1 MNILKKTMV
10 AVIAVTSLGTTGSI
24 LTATSAQAHNSYYSH
39 THQKYHAPKC
49 GWEWVKWQDSYN
61 NWHQRRKWVCH

>member
-24 LTATSAQAHNSYYSH
+24 LTATSAQAHKTYNWHAPHKTYN
-39 THQKYHAPKC
+39 APKC
-49 GWEWVKWQDSYN
+49 GWEWVKWQDSYG
-61 NWHQRRKWVCH
+61 WHKRRKWVCH